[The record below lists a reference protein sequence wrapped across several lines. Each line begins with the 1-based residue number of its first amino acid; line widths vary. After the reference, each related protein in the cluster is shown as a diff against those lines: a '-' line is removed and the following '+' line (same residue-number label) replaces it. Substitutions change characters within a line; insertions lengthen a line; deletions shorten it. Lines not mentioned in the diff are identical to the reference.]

1 MSKSDP
7 MDSPRLRASL
17 EMLTLAVTD
26 SDELKAWFLKLG
38 ELPSNLRMNAILQ
51 ITTKMRHAD
60 EDPALID
67 AIAAL
72 CNVELYDSVKT
83 VILDEE

>member
-1 MSKSDP
+1 MN
-7 MDSPRLRASL
+7 SPRLLASL
-17 EMLTLAVTD
+17 ETLTLAITD
-26 SDELKAWFLKLG
+26 SDELKMWFLKVG

-51 ITTKMRHAD
+51 ITTEMRHAD

-72 CNVELYDSVKT
+72 CNAELYDSVKA
-83 VILDEE
+83 VVLAED

>member
-1 MSKSDP
+1 MN
-7 MDSPRLRASL
+7 SPRLRDSL
-17 EMLTLAVTD
+17 ETLTLAVTD

-51 ITTKMRHAD
+51 ITTEMRHAE

-72 CNVELYDSVKT
+72 CNVELYDSVKAA
-83 VILDEE
+83 VLDEE